1 MHHNQASGPDAIGV
15 AFTALLDAAGLTVDG
30 VLHALPG
37 DRRGQVSRSTLYGWK
52 NGQHL
57 PQDPGPL
64 LDVVEVCLDAARQR
78 GVTVAPDDMDGWLQL
93 LNNRITAPVQPPVA
107 QPSAA
112 PAQPSPTSPSAT
124 IDIEVHIT
132 LDGTISDGARRQ
144 IIESV
149 KNQTAAFT
157 AKVRE
162 IERDDRAPGAEQAEF
177 TASTVIKTNAELK
190 RQNSNP
196 QSGVLAI
203 SLAILSPIASGAAG
217 VSGSYLHSLWQAIV
231 FGATAMTAVIAI
243 VLIILLPRLRSK

>member
-1 MHHNQASGPDAIGV
+1 MPQNQAADPTPFGV

-37 DRRGQVSRSTLYGWK
+37 DRRVQVSRSTLYDWR
-52 NGQHL
+52 NGRHL

-78 GVTVAPDDMDGWLQL
+78 GVTVVPDDMDGWLKL
-93 LNNRITAPVQPPVA
+93 LDNRVTAPVQPPVA
-107 QPSAA
+107 QPPAA
-112 PAQPSPTSPSAT
+112 PAQASPPSPSAT
-124 IDIEVHIT
+124 IDTEVHIT
-132 LDGTISDGARRQ
+132 LDGTVSDGARRR

-149 KNQTAAFT
+149 ETQTAAFT

-177 TASTVIKTNAELK
+177 TASTVIKANAELK

-196 QSGVLAI
+196 QSGPLAI
-203 SLAILSPIASGAAG
+203 SLAILVPIASGAAG
-217 VSGSYLHSLWQAIV
+217 VSGSYLHSVWQAIV
-231 FGATAMTAVIAI
+231 FGVTATTAVIAT
-243 VLIILLPRLRSK
+243 VLTVLMPRLRSK